1 MAIVFD
7 NQGIYNNNN
16 NNNQSPFLPELSPAL
31 NSPPPPPYASYQPLQ
46 FPSNSFSHTAGVID
60 DLRRTDSVLRFGM
73 EGASSQPVTS
83 YHVGELEKVVYSN
96 TPSFDDGLQFS
107 CDNNGL
113 NLMNDLDW
121 GEMSSLISAPLYP
134 SMII

>member
-7 NQGIYNNNN
+7 NQVINNN
-16 NNNQSPFLPELSPAL
+16 NNNQSSFLPELSPAA
-31 NSPPPPPYASYQPLQ
+31 PPYVNYQPLQ
-46 FPSNSFSHTAGVID
+46 FPSNSQQLFGHTAGVNHE
-60 DLRRTDSVLRFGM
+60 LSRTDTIQFGLD
-73 EGASSQPVTS
+73 GASNQPITS
-83 YHVGELEKVVYSN
+83 CHVGELEKVVYSN

-113 NLMNDLDW
+113 NLINDLDW

-134 SMII
+134 STVI